1 MKGLWQTGTWTP
13 DDSGGFFGE
22 IDEDWCQ
29 GRTVFGGILATACVR
44 AMQHRLGPGRPLR
57 SVLVTFV
64 APVSSGPA
72 RIELE
77 VLRSGRSFTNV
88 DARVVQEDRICTRVT
103 AGFGEG
109 RDTCIQIPG
118 PPRPEAAPPDGIE
131 PMPYIPDLVPAFTQH
146 FDSRWTSPFP
156 FSGSREARIQGW
168 IRPRDNANVD
178 AAALLS
184 LIDAWPPPE
193 LTTRDRPYPLSS
205 VTWQTNLLTVLPE
218 EGIPPDAWWFYDSHT
233 TWADGGYSDSQA
245 TLWAPDGRP
254 AANSR
259 QLVAEFSA
267 DCSA

>member
-1 MKGLWQTGTWTP
+1 VKGLWLAGNWTP
-13 DDSGGFFGE
+13 DESGGFIGE

-44 AMQHRLGPGRPLR
+44 AMQQRLGPGRPLR
-57 SVLVTFV
+57 SALVTFV
-64 APVSSGPA
+64 GPVSTGRA

-77 VLRSGRSFTNV
+77 VLRTGGSLTSV
-88 DARVVQEDRICTRVT
+88 DARVIQEDRICTRVT

-109 RDTCIQIPG
+109 RGTCIQIPG
-118 PPRPEAAPPDGIE
+118 PPRPEASLPDGIE

-146 FDSRWTSPFP
+146 FDSRWTSPLP

-168 IRPRDNANVD
+168 VRPRDDANVD
-178 AAALLS
+178 SAALLS

-193 LTTRDRPYPLSS
+193 LATQDHPFPLST

-218 EGIPPDAWWFYDSHT
+218 EGISPDAWWFYDSHT
-233 TWADGGYSDSQA
+233 TWADGGYSDSSA
-245 TLWAPDGRP
+245 TLWSPDGRP

-267 DCSA
+267 DCST